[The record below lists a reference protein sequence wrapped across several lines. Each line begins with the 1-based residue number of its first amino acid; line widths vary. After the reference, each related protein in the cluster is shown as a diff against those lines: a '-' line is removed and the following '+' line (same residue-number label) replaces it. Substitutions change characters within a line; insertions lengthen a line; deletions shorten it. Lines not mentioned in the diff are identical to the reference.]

1 MQSAAPHTIEPAGDR
16 AFLLRF
22 GGEMTPEA
30 NGKVLAAADRVAASA
45 SAWVVDVVPAYASL
59 LVVYDP
65 LRVSPETVEA
75 LLREAAETEGTG
87 RSEGREVT
95 IPVRYG
101 GEDGPDL
108 EEVARL
114 TGSSPGEVAAIHAAG
129 RYVVYMLGFK
139 PGFPYLGTLDS
150 RLRLPRRPSPR
161 TRVPAGS
168 VAIAG
173 AQTGVY
179 PVESPGG
186 WRLIGRTPLRLF
198 DPSLPE
204 PFLLRPGDRVRFEA
218 IP

>member
-1 MQSAAPHTIEPAGDR
+1 MESAQPFTIEPAGDR

-22 GGEMTPEA
+22 GSEIAPQVS
-30 NGKVLAAADRVAASA
+30 GKVLAASEAVAACA
-45 SAWVVDVVPAYASL
+45 PAWLVDVVPAYASL

-65 LRVSPETVEA
+65 LAAAPETVEA
-75 LLREAAETEGTG
+75 LLRETAGHSGIEKSRG
-87 RSEGREVT
+87 RDVT
-95 IPVRYG
+95 VPVRYG

-114 TGSSPGEVAAIHAAG
+114 SGLTPDEVVAIHTAG
-129 RYVVYMLGFK
+129 PYVVYMLGFK
-139 PGFPYLGTLDS
+139 PGFPYMGTLDA

-161 TRVPAGS
+161 ARVRAGT

-173 AQTGVY
+173 AQTGIY

-186 WRLIGRTPLRLF
+186 WMLLGRTPLRLF